1 MNSKYGS
8 GNECKAASS
17 VLKNVITDCD
27 LCPFPFCVESEADL
41 LLFELREQF
50 AKAMHQLGVSADE
63 IARTLGISL
72 RSAYRYTNSQTSY
85 DCAQCKIVHSSNIML
100 KSSLLTL
107 VKDNDSYQVL
117 LNRHG
122 QATTTE
128 KSGLLVFVDY
138 VFPDSR
144 VVTNVGAH
152 EFLTISNIDQSDV
165 KKLQWMCD
173 NLVAYNGIKIHSS
186 VP

>member
-1 MNSKYGS
+1 MNSKYGNGS
-8 GNECKAASS
+8 ECKAASS
-17 VLKNVITDCD
+17 ILKKVIDNCD
-27 LCPFPFCVESEADL
+27 LCPFPFCVESEASL
-41 LLFELREQF
+41 LLFELRGQF

-72 RSAYRYTNSQTSY
+72 RSAYRYTNGQTTY
-85 DCAQCKIVHSSNIML
+85 DCTQCNIVHSSHAML

-107 VKDNDSYQVL
+107 AKDNNSYQVL

-138 VFPDSR
+138 VFPDSK
-144 VVTNVGAH
+144 VVPNVGAH
-152 EFLTISNIDQSDV
+152 EFWTVSNVEQSDV